1 MEYAL
6 NIILSIIIL
15 LNIIDL
21 LNNYSETQLSEQ
33 VILYQF
39 KGYWLFYNSR
49 ESQLQWNL
57 KQNKLLL

>member
-21 LNNYSETQLSEQ
+21 ITNYSKSQ
-33 VILYQF
+33 
-39 KGYWLFYNSR
+39 WL
-49 ESQLQWNL
+49 E
-57 KQNKLLL
+57 